1 LCQSGSSNWPAP
13 ERFPLVTG
21 VEVAVAGMAFT
32 VLRGVD
38 LSGMPAGGAQAP
50 ASCRAEFAAIPARD
64 MPLKARL
71 S

>member
-1 LCQSGSSNWPAP
+1 
-13 ERFPLVTG
+13 
-21 VEVAVAGMAFT
+21 MAFT